1 MHTPI
6 FKERKPMT
14 PLTDYNRINIIVP
27 REEKKKIVA
36 WCQEHKM
43 TLTSIMRIALR
54 DFFRKQGVKL

>member
-1 MHTPI
+1 
-6 FKERKPMT
+6 MT

-36 WCQEHKM
+36 WCKENKM
-43 TLTSIMRIALR
+43 SLTSILRMALK